1 MKTLK
6 VTLLLVFIVVGL
18 ATRRHTKPQPE
29 PPARTA
35 APASAVNQEIL
46 QNAERLAETLRK
58 CQQSAHKNSEI
69 K

>member
-6 VTLLLVFIVVGL
+6 IMLLLVFIVVGL
-18 ATRRHTKPQPE
+18 TTRRHTKKEPE
-29 PPARTA
+29 PRARTA

-58 CQQSAHKNSEI
+58 CQQSAHKHPEI